1 MQQTSL
7 SMFSTNANEPPE
19 RFSTNANEPPG
30 IIDTFQQH
38 SVDY

>member
-7 SMFSTNANEPPE
+7 SM
-19 RFSTNANEPPG
+19 FSTNANEPPG